1 MARVRKLLLVVL
13 IILLLL
19 TALVFS
25 LNNQTAVSID
35 FLAYVTPELSLAV
48 WLIGA
53 LVIGAVLGMA
63 VGSLASFRSGRSRKR
78 LEKKLAQSERTL
90 ERQKHEDAKGI

>member
-1 MARVRKLLLVVL
+1 MARVRKLVLVVL

-19 TALVFS
+19 IALVFS
-25 LNNQTAVSID
+25 LNNRTAVSID
-35 FLAYVTPELSLAV
+35 FLTYKTPELSLAV
-48 WLIGA
+48 WLISA

-78 LEKKLAQSERTL
+78 LEKKLAQSESAL
-90 ERQKHEDAKGI
+90 ERQRNEGAKGI